1 MKLYILK
8 HSRAIVAAILYI
20 SFLLTLVSP
29 MRYAKASSV
38 GLRKDV
44 SFDQTTKDLPSP
56 ENDRQGARSVFEKN
70 VGQFDSRVEFLS
82 RSSGSSLFLT
92 KNEAVYVIP
101 VPREHD
107 ETKGKDLLIQDQIG
121 LPPQKTSQFFAL
133 RMKLVGSNPEP
144 GVRGETV
151 QEQRTNYFRGSS
163 TADWKTNVPSYG
175 EAWFDDVYE
184 GVSMVWRGRE
194 EGATQYDFVVQPGAN
209 VEKISV
215 AFEGADSLEIDKS
228 GDLLIHTPVGTIR
241 QAKPFTYQEDGDL
254 HRTEVESSFQL
265 DGTRVKFAV
274 ADYDSS
280 RPLVIDPTI
289 TLNNLAFSTFV
300 GSFQDDIIND
310 IAVDSNGN
318 TYVTGNTISPTFPT
332 TSGTFD
338 TTANGFEDVFVTKF
352 NTSGTGII
360 FSTYLGGSFTDAGR
374 GIAIDGLGNIFLT
387 GFASSSFPVT
397 AGAFDET
404 FNGGS
409 DVFVSKLS
417 ANGASLIYSTYIG
430 ASQNESANDIAI
442 DGSGNAYIAVRT
454 SDAIVDYPTT
464 PGAFD
469 TTFNGFDDAAVT
481 KINPTGTALVYSTF
495 IGGSSLDS
503 ANSIVV
509 NSLGQVYVGGVTT
522 DDVTDF
528 PTTLG
533 SYDTTA
539 NGLTDFFITKFSA
552 DGSSL
557 VYSTF
562 IGGTGIDNANCLAI
576 DASGRAYIAGSASPG
591 FPTTAGVVDTTAL
604 GSNEIGV
611 SRLSA
616 DGSTLQYSTFIGGT
630 QDESASGI
638 AVDQFGNAYI
648 TGNNFGGDFPTTA
661 GAYDTTF
668 NGNNDAF
675 LTVLNPAATG
685 FVYSTYLGG
694 GGHEFA
700 EEIAL
705 DAVGNVYLAGRSQLN
720 ATPFPTTPEAYQTTN
735 AGGYDG
741 FVAKFGDISI
751 SGRVIDAT
759 GTPISNVLVAMS
771 GQVSDFVVTGS
782 DGRFG
787 FLNTVPG
794 EPHSVTATRSGYT
807 FNPSVFNITSLANNR
822 ELTFVGVVGSPTGG
836 SGGTLGF
843 ESFSTSKS
851 ENGVSVTLNVTRTGT
866 ISDPNPVTVDF
877 TTEDGTSHAIED
889 YQASSGVLTFNPF
902 ETQKSITI
910 PLTNDPAL
918 EPKETFRVILSNPTN
933 FAEIDPNKQTTTVT
947 ILDDDLSA
955 GDLLISEFRLR
966 GRNGANDEYIKLF
979 NPNDFDVTVN
989 AADDSSGYAIA
1000 CVKNDTIDTVA
1011 SIPNLVTIPSRGS
1024 YMITNNNPSGGF
1036 SIIDY
1041 PTGRGTTTLVGDRTF
1056 SADIPDNADIVLIR
1070 STNVSAFEP
1079 QNAVDA
1085 VGFGQSEWTSEGMA
1099 LPRMSPENSEFGYVR
1114 RLTPSGLQDTGNNRV
1129 DFVLVDGVGRT
1140 FAGALDGKVM
1150 STLGS
1155 PAPETTESLPMMKP
1169 SEVSVIEVLSPVW
1182 DPIPVPNGR
1191 YGTFTVYRMITNNTS
1206 TPIYSLRIRAIDF
1219 PTLGSLSQMR
1229 TSARPD
1235 FRLMSSLNEASDV
1248 KGTTL
1253 AAERLQPA
1261 GGGLNSTLTV
1271 DAISATSPLLPGQS
1285 IVVAIKFG
1293 VVRYGRFSFDAAI
1306 EALR

>member
-1 MKLYILK
+1 MKPNLRK
-8 HSRAIVAAILYI
+8 HSRFLIAAFLFISILSTSGWPIGYTKGGDGR
-20 SFLLTLVSP
+20 FNGEVSSDH
-29 MRYAKASSV
+29 KATE
-38 GLRKDV
+38 LPTQ
-44 SFDQTTKDLPSP
+44 QTERPKATT
-56 ENDRQGARSVFEKN
+56 VFERN
-70 VGQFDSRVEFLS
+70 LGQFDSRVQFLS
-82 RSSGSSLFLT
+82 RTSGSTLFLA

-101 VPREHD
+101 IPHQRIDKGYQESSAHD
-107 ETKGKDLLIQDQIG
+107 LIAV
-121 LPPQKTSQFFAL
+121 PPQESSQAFAL
-133 RMKLVGSNPEP
+133 RMKLIGSNPEP
-144 GVRGETV
+144 AIHGESIV
-151 QEQRTNYFRGSS
+151 EQRTNYFRGSN
-163 TADWKTNVPSYG
+163 TAEWRTDVPSYN
-175 EAWFDDVYE
+175 EAWFDDVYD

-194 EGATQYDFVVQPGAN
+194 NGASQYDFIVQPGA
-209 VEKISV
+209 SV
-215 AFEGADSLEIDKS
+215 SQIELLFEGADALEIDKS
-228 GDLLIHTPVGTIR
+228 GDLLIHTPAGTIR
-241 QAKPFTYQEDGDL
+241 QGKPFTYQEEGDL
-254 HRTEVESSFQL
+254 HRKEVESSFQL
-265 DGTRVKFAV
+265 DGTKVKFAV
-274 ADYDSS
+274 ADYDST

-300 GSFQDDIIND
+300 GSFQDDFIND
-310 IAVDSNGN
+310 IAVDANGN
-318 TYVTGNTISPTFPT
+318 AYVTGKTFSASFPT

-338 TTANGFEDVFVTKF
+338 TSANGFEDVFVTKF

-360 FSTYLGGSFTDAGR
+360 FSTFLGGAFSDEGR
-374 GIAIDGLGNIFLT
+374 GIAVDGLGNIYLT

-397 AGAFDET
+397 SGAYDES

-409 DVFVSKLS
+409 DVFVAKLS

-442 DGSGNAYIAVRT
+442 DSSGNAYIAVRT
-454 SDAIVDYPTT
+454 SDAVVDYPTT

-481 KINPTGTALVYSTF
+481 KVNPTGTALVYSTF
-495 IGGSSLDS
+495 IGGSAIDS
-503 ANSIVV
+503 ANSIAV

-528 PTTLG
+528 PATLG

-539 NGLTDFFITKFSA
+539 NGLTDFFVTKFSA
-552 DGSSL
+552 DGSAL

-576 DASGRAYIAGSASPG
+576 DTSGRAYIAGSVSQG

-604 GSNEIGV
+604 GGGEIGV

-630 QDESASGI
+630 QDESATGI

-668 NGNNDAF
+668 NGSNDAF

-694 GGHEFA
+694 GGNEFA

-735 AGGYDG
+735 GGGYDG
-741 FVAKFGDISI
+741 FVAKFGDLSI

-771 GQVSDFVVTGS
+771 GQVSDFVITGS

-843 ESFSTSKS
+843 ESISTSKG

-877 TTEDGTSHAIED
+877 TTEDGTGHAIED

-902 ETQKSITI
+902 ETQKTITI
-910 PLTNDPAL
+910 PLTNDPDL
-918 EPKETFRVILSNPTN
+918 EPKETFKVVLSNPTN
-933 FAEIDPNKQTTTVT
+933 FAEIDPNKKTTTVT

-979 NPNDFDVTVN
+979 NPNDFDITVN
-989 AADDSSGYAIA
+989 AADGSAGYTVAN
-1000 CVKNDTIDTVA
+1000 VKNDVIQPVV

-1024 YMITNNNPSGGF
+1024 YLMTNNNPSGGF

-1056 SADIPDNADIVLIR
+1056 SADIPDNSDIVLLR
-1070 STNVSAFEP
+1070 TSNTNSFVP
-1079 QNAVDA
+1079 NNVVDA
-1085 VGFGQSEWTSEGMA
+1085 VGFGQSDWTSEGMT
-1099 LPRMSPENSEFGYVR
+1099 LSPMSPENAEFGYVR

-1129 DFVLVDGVGRT
+1129 DFILVDGVGRT
-1140 FAGALDGKVM
+1140 FAGEIDGKVI
-1150 STLGS
+1150 STLGA
-1155 PAPETTESLPMMKP
+1155 PAPESTESLPIMKP
-1169 SEVSVIEVLSPVW
+1169 SDVSVIEVLSPVW

-1206 TPIYSLRIRAIDF
+1206 SPIRSLRIRAVDF
-1219 PTLGSLSQMR
+1219 PTLGSLTQLR

-1235 FRLMSSLNEASDV
+1235 FRLMTSLDEGQTV
-1248 KGTTL
+1248 KGVTL

-1261 GGGLNSTLTV
+1261 GGGINSTLTV
-1271 DAISATSPLLPGQS
+1271 NSISATSPLFPGQS
-1285 IVVAIKFG
+1285 VVVAIRFG

-1306 EALR
+1306 EALQ